1 MPKRQKN
8 STIKLYI
15 ILLIGEN
22 SLYSQKIKEVIYCD
36 TKRVENYWRLFE
48 ADTLSDVIAK
58 IMDIITAF
66 DIYEDYYY
74 WPLIRT

>member
-1 MPKRQKN
+1 MSVIIRRKKKQRF
-8 STIKLYI
+8 

-22 SLYSQKIKEVIYCD
+22 SLYSQKIKEVINCD

>member
-1 MPKRQKN
+1 M
-8 STIKLYI
+8 
-15 ILLIGEN
+15 
-22 SLYSQKIKEVIYCD
+22 YSQKIKEVIYCD

-74 WPLIRT
+74 WPLIST

>member
-1 MPKRQKN
+1 MEQEEF
-8 STIKLYI
+8 I
-15 ILLIGEN
+15 
-22 SLYSQKIKEVIYCD
+22 QKIQQHGS
-36 TKRVENYWRLFE
+36 
-48 ADTLSDVIAK
+48 TLEDVIA

>member
-1 MPKRQKN
+1 M
-8 STIKLYI
+8 
-15 ILLIGEN
+15 
-22 SLYSQKIKEVIYCD
+22 YSQKIKEVIYCD
-36 TKRVENYWRLFE
+36 TKRAENYWRLFE